1 MRRCLPRVGGQTC
14 CDSQLPWGG
23 RSRPVLQAAQEQGSP
38 PALGNSVFP
47 LSFENGGKMQLDV
60 LGRKDC
66 PLVASTC
73 SAIRA
78 SFWLA
83 GCARGRIQLLSAAER
98 QHPAHRC
105 ISWVCFSQFCL
116 AISFFFEWGKSLFWY
131 GNFSSSP
138 LLLGLSSEGQLT
150 TSVLIFGKEV

>member
-1 MRRCLPRVGGQTC
+1 MFWGDNEARGAQISSVRRCLPRVGGQTC
-14 CDSQLPWGG
+14 CDSRLPWGG
-23 RSRPVLQAAQEQGSP
+23 RSRPVLQAAWEQGSP
-38 PALGNSVFP
+38 PALSNSVFP

-66 PLVASTC
+66 PLGASTR

-98 QHPAHRC
+98 QHPAHHC
-105 ISWVCFSQFCL
+105 ISWVCFSHFCL
-116 AISFFFEWGKSLFWY
+116 AISFFLNGESPCFSIEIFLPHLFC
-131 GNFSSSP
+131 
-138 LLLGLSSEGQLT
+138 L
-150 TSVLIFGKEV
+150 V